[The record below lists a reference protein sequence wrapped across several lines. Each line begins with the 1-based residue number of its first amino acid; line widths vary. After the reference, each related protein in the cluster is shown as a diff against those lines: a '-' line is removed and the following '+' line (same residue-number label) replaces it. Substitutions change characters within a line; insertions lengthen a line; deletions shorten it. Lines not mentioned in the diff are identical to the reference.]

1 MILQIGDYI
10 CACETQQFF
19 KEHQF
24 IATEM
29 TGKELNDQID
39 DEPSLVLIL
48 CIQNAGY

>member
-24 IATEM
+24 IANEE

-39 DEPSLVLIL
+39 DWFWFYAS
-48 CIQNAGY
+48 NAGY